1 MKETIEKNNLDG
13 CIRTYTGKKF
23 DLYNPTPE
31 MIDIKDI
38 AKGLSYN
45 SHFGGQ
51 TPRFFSIAEHSLMVS
66 WRMVRD
72 YANRPDLLLLG
83 LLHDAAEAYVGD
95 MIKPIKVN
103 EPTFVE
109 LENGIL
115 RAVCEKWELDYED
128 LKIVKQYDNEVQERE
143 WANFYN
149 ISNDLKY
156 MNPDMA
162 LNEFLGSF
170 DWIMQQIKKKEAE
183 CLNG

>member
-1 MKETIEKNNLDG
+1 
-13 CIRTYTGKKF
+13 
-23 DLYNPTPE
+23 
-31 MIDIKDI
+31 
-38 AKGLSYN
+38 
-45 SHFGGQ
+45 
-51 TPRFFSIAEHSLMVS
+51 
-66 WRMVRD
+66 MVRE

-83 LLHDAAEAYVGD
+83 LLHDSAEAYVGD

-109 LENGIL
+109 LENDIL

-128 LKIVKQYDNEVQERE
+128 LKIVKHYDNEVQERE

-170 DWIMQQIKKKEAE
+170 DWIMQQINK
-183 CLNG
+183 